1 MPIRRQL
8 SELDC
13 GAACLSSLLAYH
25 GYENTTSEIADLL
38 DAGRSGVT
46 AASIKDVASG
56 LGLSV
61 RGFKLREPED
71 LRHLS
76 KPCLLHWRFAHF
88 VVLEKVSRH
97 GLRLMDPNVGR
108 TWVTLRH
115 ARRTFTGVALTVV
128 PGAGFARRRQRA
140 RSLWR
145 VYVRDALQLKENRRL
160 FVQVV
165 AVTLLIQIVGLLL
178 PLLTKVIVDEVIP
191 AYRPSMMAV
200 LAGAFLLVA
209 SGAAV
214 ITTLRHYGL
223 AMIRARL
230 DATMTSSFVSHL
242 LRLPFSFFAKRPTG
256 DLIARVASN
265 AEIREILT
273 NRVIAA
279 VLDAGFATT
288 YLLVIVWVSWKFG
301 LLVSVLGFLE
311 VATLFATAPRLR
323 ELMRRNTADAAR
335 EQAYLVDVLQN
346 ILTLKS
352 NGAENV
358 ANSRWRSLF
367 EHHLLTSLR
376 IGRFTA
382 LLEGCV
388 AGLRQLAPLAA
399 LWLGAHLV
407 VGSDIS
413 LGTMFLLIG
422 LSTSFLL
429 PLNSVVAS
437 GRQVYVAYALIERL
451 ADVMEAKPEPPPQSS
466 VGSTQSSVGSNG
478 KGKNTVWDIRLHR
491 VSFRYSQF
499 EPFVLSDI
507 SLYMADGATTA
518 VVGPSGSGKS
528 TLLGILTGIHRAV
541 TGEVVIGDT
550 SLSDLDQYDLRRQFG
565 VVVQDELLFGGTLRK
580 NLDLFQPGADLHDLE
595 EACRIACLDDL
606 LERLPMGFESLIGQ
620 GGGALS
626 GGERQRVALARAL
639 VRRPRVLVLDEATS
653 HLDTATETLIRRNLE
668 SIQCT
673 KVVVAH
679 RLSTVV
685 NSDQIVVIK
694 DGRIVE
700 TGTHR
705 ELASKSSTYATLCRE
720 QGVP

>member
-25 GYENTTSEIADLL
+25 GYENTTAEMADLL

-46 AASIKDVASG
+46 AASIKDIARG
-56 LGLSV
+56 LGLMV

-71 LRHLS
+71 LRHMP

-97 GLRLMDPNVGR
+97 RIRLMDPSAGR
-108 TWVTLRH
+108 TWVTLQH
-115 ARRTFTGVALTVV
+115 AKRTFTGVALTVS
-128 PGAGFARRRQRA
+128 PAADFAPRHQKD

-145 VYVRDALQLKENRRL
+145 AYVRDALQLKENRRL
-160 FVQVV
+160 FVHVV
-165 AVTLLIQIVGLLL
+165 SVTLLIQIVGVLL
-178 PLLTKVIVDEVIP
+178 PLLTKVVVDEVIP
-191 AYRPSMMAV
+191 AYRPSTMTV
-200 LAGAFLLVA
+200 LAVAFLLVA
-209 SGAAV
+209 SGAAMV
-214 ITTLRHYGL
+214 TLMRQYAL

-230 DATMTSSFVSHL
+230 DAAMTNSFVAHL
-242 LRLPFSFFAKRPTG
+242 LQLPFSFFAKRPAG

-279 VLDAGFATT
+279 VLDATFATV

-301 LLVSVLGFLE
+301 LLVSVLGLLE
-311 VATLFATAPRLR
+311 VATLLATAPRLR
-323 ELMRRNTADAAR
+323 ELMRRNTSDAAR

-352 NGAENV
+352 NGAEDV

-367 EHHLLTSLR
+367 ENHISTSLS

-382 LLEGCV
+382 LLDGCL

-399 LWLGAHLV
+399 LWVGAHLV
-407 VGSDIS
+407 LGNDIS

-429 PLNSVVAS
+429 PLHSVVAS

-451 ADVMEAKPEPPPQSS
+451 ADVMEAKPELALHKIRH
-466 VGSTQSSVGSNG
+466 GTGAA
-478 KGKNTVWDIRLHR
+478 KNTKWDIRLDR
-491 VSFRYSQF
+491 VSFRYSRFDQN
-499 EPFVLSDI
+499 VLSDI
-507 SLYMADGATTA
+507 SIHIADGTTTA
-518 VVGPSGSGKS
+518 IVGPSGSGKS
-528 TLLGILTGIHRAV
+528 TLLGILTGIHKA
-541 TGEVVIGDT
+541 TSGEVLVGDNP
-550 SLSDLDQYDLRRQFG
+550 LADLNQYHLRRQFG
-565 VVVQDELLFGGTLRK
+565 VVVQDEILFGGTLRR
-580 NLDLFQPGADLHDLE
+580 NLDLFDPGADLHDLE
-595 EACRIACLDDL
+595 QACHIACLDDL

-673 KVVVAH
+673 KVIVAH
-679 RLSTVV
+679 RLSTVM

-694 DGRIVE
+694 EGRVVE
-700 TGTHR
+700 TGTHAV
-705 ELASKSSTYATLCRE
+705 LASRGSTYAALCRE
-720 QGVP
+720 QGVL